1 MIEMEQLSLCKMK
14 LQKKKK
20 KKKTLENLCFLLP
33 LKFNDDIFK
42 KE

>member
-1 MIEMEQLSLCKMK
+1 MIEMEQLSFCKMK

-20 KKKTLENLCFLLP
+20 EKTLENLCFLLP